1 MSTAHRPTW
10 NPAHG
15 GDSQSG
21 NRFLAPRTAFSSKDL
36 PRHLTVKQR
45 QPGSGPQSASELKRQ
60 LEERENT
67 ARDGKPLQP
76 RPPAEQLLDF
86 SALEASADGGALLD
100 PLDADEQPASS
111 ARGVTALS
119 HGGGGSGIGAQF
131 ENEDEDA
138 DFEFAPSVPAN
149 EQYGGAAV
157 EEEEEE
163 SDSQMEGTAA
173 LAAGVDNGLKFGAN
187 TLNSTGAQGLN
198 VHMGVNG
205 NVPLRVSGNLSALPA
220 EIKISE
226 PTEAVTV
233 TPRSPTQKPREMG
246 KNLSLQTDRGTPEN
260 KFLASVR
267 GHAGGSTASPRSM
280 EAANAISLLGGSRN
294 LRCPSECIG
303 SEQSWALQRPPATIA
318 ASLGFQP
325 RAASKLGEAGPDAKR
340 QRPAERPLP
349 LDASVPPA

>member
-163 SDSQMEGTAA
+163 SDEEDETEELMRELERIKKERALEAMRIAA
-173 LAAGVDNGLKFGAN
+173 ESDEAAAAERTEQILHGNPLVQPPASVAGPAAGSFNVKRRWDDDVVFRNQARKPEKNEPIFINDTLRTEFHKRFLKKY
-187 TLNSTGAQGLN
+187 
-198 VHMGVNG
+198 
-205 NVPLRVSGNLSALPA
+205 
-220 EIKISE
+220 IK
-226 PTEAVTV
+226 
-233 TPRSPTQKPREMG
+233 
-246 KNLSLQTDRGTPEN
+246 
-260 KFLASVR
+260 
-267 GHAGGSTASPRSM
+267 
-280 EAANAISLLGGSRN
+280 
-294 LRCPSECIG
+294 
-303 SEQSWALQRPPATIA
+303 
-318 ASLGFQP
+318 
-325 RAASKLGEAGPDAKR
+325 
-340 QRPAERPLP
+340 
-349 LDASVPPA
+349 